1 MFPSERY
8 ESDGY
13 VSPIRVLTEAEALG
27 YRARM
32 EAHERAIGRPLNR
45 LERTKPHLLF
55 AWAAEL
61 ARHPAVLAPVQ
72 EMLGPDL
79 LCWETVLFTKEANGP
94 EHITW
99 HQDVLYWGLEP
110 PDEVVTA
117 WVALSPSNAANGC
130 MRVVPGSHK
139 LDLQTHV
146 DTYAEGNLLS
156 RGQVIVDVK
165 EADAVDITLT
175 PGEMSV
181 HHVKII
187 HGSDLNRSGERR
199 IGFAARYFTPSVR
212 QKSPRRD
219 SAFLVS
225 GEDRFGHFDLEPAPE
240 ADYSP
245 EVRARH
251 ERLFLQRRE
260 LQAAL

>member
-1 MFPSERY
+1 MSAARRY

-13 VSPIRVLTEAEALG
+13 VAPIRVLAPADALD

-32 EAHERAIGRPLNR
+32 EMQEHALGRPLNR

-55 AWAAEL
+55 GWAAEL

-117 WVALSPSNAANGC
+117 WIALSPSNAANGC
-130 MRVVPGSHK
+130 MRVVPGSHR

-156 RGQVIVDVK
+156 RGQAIVAVK
-165 EADAVDITLT
+165 EEDAVDLVLE
-175 PGEMSV
+175 PGEMSL

-187 HGSDLNRSGERR
+187 HGSDHNRSNDRR
-199 IGFAARYFTPSVR
+199 IGFAARYFTPRVR
-212 QKSPRRD
+212 QKSPARD

-225 GEDRFGHFDLEPAPE
+225 GEDRHGHFDLEPAPT

-245 EVRARH
+245 EVRAIH
-251 ERLFLQRRE
+251 EGFVLRRKE
-260 LQAAL
+260 LQANI

>member
-1 MFPSERY
+1 MHPAHDYQR
-8 ESDGY
+8 DGY
-13 VSPIRVLTEAEALG
+13 VSPIRVLSRAEALG

-55 AWAAEL
+55 GWAAEL

-72 EMLGPDL
+72 AMLGPDL

-117 WVALSPSNAANGC
+117 WVALSPSNAGNGC
-130 MRVVPGSHK
+130 MRVVPGSHR
-139 LDLQTHV
+139 LDLQRHV
-146 DTYAEGNLLS
+146 DTYADGNLLS
-156 RGQVIVDVK
+156 RGQVIVDVD
-165 EADAVDITLT
+165 EADAVDVTLE
-175 PGEMSV
+175 PGEMSI

-187 HGSDLNRSGERR
+187 HGSDLNRSGDRR
-199 IGFAARYFTPSVR
+199 IGFAARYFTPRVR
-212 QKSPRRD
+212 QRSPARD
-219 SAFLVS
+219 SAFLAS
-225 GEDRFGHFDLEPAPE
+225 GTDAFGHFDLEPAPE

-245 EVRARH
+245 AVRARH
-251 ERLFLQRRE
+251 EQFVIRRRK